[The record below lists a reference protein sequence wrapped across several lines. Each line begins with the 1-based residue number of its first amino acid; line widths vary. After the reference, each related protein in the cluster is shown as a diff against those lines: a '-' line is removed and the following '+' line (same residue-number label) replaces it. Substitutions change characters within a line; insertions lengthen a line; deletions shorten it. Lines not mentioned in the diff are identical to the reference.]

1 MMKLFRKTLALSFLT
16 LSLLGCNATQQV
28 ALETESRT
36 IAVEQN
42 AEPAGGP
49 STSAV
54 AHLLPATSPA
64 YVTMTVTEVDKFE
77 PSASRNVKG
86 AITSGSG
93 FVVNNSGYVMTAAHV
108 AVNKGNIVAARAA
121 NGRIYSGKVIAIDKA
136 NDMAII
142 KLGGYAGKTVSPA
155 SPGCVAKGNTVFSLG
170 KPHAQGDT
178 VRIGALESQHFGRP
192 VTYGKFGYSDALVL
206 RMSTRKGESGGPL
219 FDGNGKLIGMV
230 VSTLSDQAGNSV
242 NLAHAVPSNSLAK
255 FLCATAECS
264 PAWASL
270 AGRNSDDCGGA

>member
-1 MMKLFRKTLALSFLT
+1 MTLTFKAMTISFCALALA
-16 LSLLGCNATQQV
+16 GCAGTEKAT
-28 ALETESRT
+28 LETESRT
-36 IAVEQN
+36 IAVQQN

-54 AHLLPATSPA
+54 AHLLPSTSPA

-77 PSASRNVKG
+77 PNSARNVKG

-93 FVVNNSGYVMTAAHV
+93 FVVNTGGYVMTAAHV
-108 AVNKGNIVAARAA
+108 AVNKGNLVAARGA
-121 NGRIYSGKVIAIDKA
+121 NGRIYSGKVVAIDKA
-136 NDMAII
+136 NDMALV
-142 KLGGYAGKTVSPA
+142 KLVGYPGKPVSPS

-206 RMSTRKGESGGPL
+206 RMSTQKGESGGPL

-255 FLCATAECS
+255 FLCATAECA
-264 PAWASL
+264 PNWASL
-270 AGRNSDDCGGA
+270 AARPSDVCNGA

>member
-1 MMKLFRKTLALSFLT
+1 MNLMLKVFTSSLLSLALV
-16 LSLLGCNATQQV
+16 GCAGGDKAV
-28 ALETESRT
+28 LETESRT
-36 IAVEQN
+36 IAVQQN

-93 FVVNNSGYVMTAAHV
+93 FVVGNGGYVMTAAHV
-108 AVNKGNIVAARAA
+108 AVNKDNLVAARGA

-136 NDMAII
+136 NDMAIV
-142 KLGGYAGKTVSPA
+142 KLTGYPGKSVSPA
-155 SPGCVAKGNTVFSLG
+155 SPGCVSKGNTVFSLG

-192 VTYGKFGYSDALVL
+192 VRYGKFGYSDALVL
-206 RMSTRKGESGGPL
+206 RMSTQKGESGGPL

-255 FLCATAECS
+255 FLCETTGCS
-264 PAWASL
+264 PAWENLKVRAS
-270 AGRNSDDCGGA
+270 DECGGA

>member
-1 MMKLFRKTLALSFLT
+1 MTKKPLT
-16 LSLLGCNATQQV
+16 LILVCALLAGCNSANQAT
-28 ALETESRT
+28 LETESRT

-49 STSAV
+49 ATSAV
-54 AHLLPATSPA
+54 AHLLPSTSTT

-77 PSASRNVKG
+77 QDINKAAKRAV
-86 AITSGSG
+86 TSGSG
-93 FVVNNSGYVMTAAHV
+93 FVVGDGGYIMTAAHV

-170 KPHAQGDT
+170 KPHSQGDT

-255 FLCATAECS
+255 FLCASAECS
-264 PAWASL
+264 QSWATL
-270 AGRNSDDCGGA
+270 AARNSDDCGA

>member
-1 MMKLFRKTLALSFLT
+1 MTKKPLT
-16 LSLLGCNATQQV
+16 LILVCALLAGCNSGNQAT
-28 ALETESRT
+28 LETESRT

-49 STSAV
+49 ATSAV
-54 AHLLPATSPA
+54 AHLLPSTSTT

-77 PSASRNVKG
+77 QDINKAAKRAV
-86 AITSGSG
+86 TSGSG
-93 FVVNNSGYVMTAAHV
+93 FVVGDGGYIMTAAHV

-170 KPHAQGDT
+170 KPHSQGDT

-255 FLCATAECS
+255 FLCASAECS
-264 PAWASL
+264 PSWATL
-270 AGRNSDDCGGA
+270 AARSSDDCGA